1 MALAWQPYPGEAT
14 GFVGDVHVPRRR
26 RDPSV
31 RRRFK
36 SAAFPDPVRDLQDA
50 QQYTALMLARTAES
64 KDPTMGS
71 HVERIYGY
79 TLLLAR
85 GLGLGEE
92 RAVEIAEASM
102 LHDVGKL
109 VIPER
114 ILEKAGP
121 LTPEEFRVIQRHP
134 LEGVQILGTSPV
146 FDFARD
152 IVHWHHERWDGSGYP
167 DGLQGK
173 EIPIPAAIVAVAD
186 VYDALTSRRAYKD
199 PWNPE
204 KAIAELEAVAGVL
217 LYPEGV
223 EVFVGLWRKGALA
236 QVAPKGDLKAG

>member
-1 MALAWQPYPGEAT
+1 M
-14 GFVGDVHVPRRR
+14 VGNVWIPQRRR
-26 RDPSV
+26 NPSGS
-31 RRRFK
+31 RRFK
-36 SAAFPDPVRDLQDA
+36 NVGFPGRDLERA
-50 QQYTALMLARTAES
+50 QQDTALMLARTAES
-64 KDPTMGS
+64 KDPSMGS

-85 GLGLGEE
+85 ALGLGEH
-92 RAVEIAEASM
+92 RALEIAEGSM

-109 VIPER
+109 LIPKA

-121 LTPEEFRVIQRHP
+121 LTPVEFEVIQRHP

-146 FDFARD
+146 FAIARD
-152 IVHWHHERWDGSGYP
+152 IIHWHHERWDGSGYP

-173 EIPIPAAIVAVAD
+173 DIPLPAAIVAVAD
-186 VYDALTSRRAYKD
+186 VYDALTSRRSYKD

-204 KAIAELEAVAGVL
+204 AAIAELQAMSGVL

-223 EVFVGLWRKGALA
+223 DVFSGLWREGALA
-236 QVAPKGDLKAG
+236 EAACSGEIAEQVH

>member
-1 MALAWQPYPGEAT
+1 MR
-14 GFVGDVHVPRRR
+14 H
-26 RDPSV
+26 
-31 RRRFK
+31 
-36 SAAFPDPVRDLQDA
+36 A

-64 KDPTMGS
+64 KDPAMGS

-85 GLGLGEE
+85 ALGLAED
-92 RAVEIAEASM
+92 RAIAIAEGSM

-109 VIPER
+109 VVPKA

-121 LTPEEFRVIQRHP
+121 LTPEEFEVVQRHP

-146 FDFARD
+146 FDVARD

-167 DGLQGK
+167 DGLKGK
-173 EIPIPAAIVAVAD
+173 DIPLAPAIVAVAD
-186 VYDALTSRRAYKD
+186 VYDALTSRRSYKD

-204 KAIAELEAVAGVL
+204 TAIAELQAMAGSL

-223 EVFVGLWRKGALA
+223 DVFVALWRKGALA
-236 QVAPKGDLKAG
+236 QVAACGELKAG